1 MRQTLFILAL
11 LSSASA
17 LAQAPI
23 PSPVPVI
30 NDANIDNSG
39 AQYQGNFS
47 VNQAAGDGQQQANA
61 RAIATGHEATAI
73 TQIRQRQS
81 SIVDPNMGASASIQ
95 GSAFSHGSGALGIN
109 QSAGAATQQANALRI
124 SISTQPQSIDDSVL
138 LQQNVALINSSD
150 PADTSP
156 GYRHVTT
163 GDQAF
168 TGSRGVIQL
177 NQSAGVGNQT
187 ANTLSVRVAN

>member
-11 LSSASA
+11 LSSAPA
-17 LAQAPI
+17 FAQ
-23 PSPVPVI
+23 SPVPVI
-30 NDANIDNSG
+30 NDATIDNSG

-47 VNQAAGDGQQQANA
+47 VNQAAGDLQQQANA
-61 RAIATGHEATAI
+61 RALATGHEAAAT
-73 TQIRQRQS
+73 TQIRQRQQAV
-81 SIVDPNMGASASIQ
+81 VDPNMGASASIQ
-95 GSAFSHGSGALGIN
+95 GNAFSHGSGALGVN

-150 PADTSP
+150 PSDTSP

>member
-1 MRQTLFILAL
+1 MRQTLLILATL
-11 LSSASA
+11 CSASA
-17 LAQAPI
+17 LAQ
-23 PSPVPVI
+23 SPVPVI
-30 NDANIDNSG
+30 NSVNIDSSG

-47 VNQAAGDGQQQANA
+47 VNQAAGDLQQQANA
-61 RAIATGHEATAI
+61 RAIATGREAAAS
-73 TQIRQRQS
+73 TQIRQRQQ

-95 GSAFSHGSGALGIN
+95 GDAFSHGSGALGVN
-109 QSAGAATQQANALRI
+109 QSAGASTQQANALRI
-124 SISTQPQSIDDSVL
+124 SLSTQPQSIDDSVL

-156 GYRHVTT
+156 GYRQVTT

>member
-17 LAQAPI
+17 LAQS

-30 NDANIDNSG
+30 NDANIDSSG
-39 AQYQGNFS
+39 AHYQGNFS
-47 VNQAAGDGQQQANA
+47 VNQAAGDLQQQANA
-61 RAIATGHEATAI
+61 RAIAAGHAATAN
-73 TQIRQRQS
+73 TQIRQRQQ
-81 SIVDPNMGASASIQ
+81 SIVDPNMGATATIG
-95 GSAFSHGSGALGIN
+95 GSAFSHGSGALGVN

-150 PADTSP
+150 PSDTSP